1 MSYAISGVNRR
12 RKYIKLIRVKVEG
25 FRCKLKCGFVLQ

>member
-1 MSYAISGVNRR
+1 MSYAVGGLNR

-25 FRCKLKCGFVLQ
+25 CICKLICGFVLQ